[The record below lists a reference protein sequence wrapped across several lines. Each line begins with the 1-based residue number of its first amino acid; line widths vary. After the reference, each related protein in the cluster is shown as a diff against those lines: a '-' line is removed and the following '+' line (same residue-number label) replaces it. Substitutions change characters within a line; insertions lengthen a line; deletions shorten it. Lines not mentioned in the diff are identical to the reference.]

1 MCVGVSRENTAK
13 DISTSRTS
21 VCRSSMNLEKDHKA
35 INNELSNLIWEWT
48 VADSLVE
55 VFGVES
61 IPAFGAKQVH
71 C

>member
-1 MCVGVSRENTAK
+1 
-13 DISTSRTS
+13 
-21 VCRSSMNLEKDHKA
+21 MNLEKDHKV

-71 C
+71 Y